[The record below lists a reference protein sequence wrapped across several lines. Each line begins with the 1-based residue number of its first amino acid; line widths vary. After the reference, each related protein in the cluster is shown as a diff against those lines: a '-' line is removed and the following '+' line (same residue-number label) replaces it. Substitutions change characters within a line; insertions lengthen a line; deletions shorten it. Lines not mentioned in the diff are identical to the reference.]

1 MKSKCLVSLL
11 LYLCLPVYRK
21 DFIMAQ
27 EKMEQEQPLN
37 LEQFFMTRNEIASRH
52 NTKLELQAM
61 ARVRAHLL
69 EDMEEKAKAKATNTK
84 TVAKD
89 SKEK

>member
-1 MKSKCLVSLL
+1 
-11 LYLCLPVYRK
+11 
-21 DFIMAQ
+21 MA
-27 EKMEQEQPLN
+27 QEQPLN
-37 LEQFFMTRNEIASRH
+37 LEQFFMTRNEIATRH

-61 ARVRAHLL
+61 ARIRAHLL
-69 EDMEEKAKAKATNTK
+69 EDMEQKVTLPVAMEEKATKTK

>member
-1 MKSKCLVSLL
+1 
-11 LYLCLPVYRK
+11 
-21 DFIMAQ
+21 MAQ

-37 LEQFFMTRNEIASRH
+37 LEQFFMTRNEIATRH

-61 ARVRAHLL
+61 ARIRAHLL

>member
-27 EKMEQEQPLN
+27 EQPLN
-37 LEQFFMTRNEIASRH
+37 LEQFFMTRNEIATRH
-52 NTKLELQAM
+52 NSKLELQAM
-61 ARVRAHLL
+61 ARIRAHLI
-69 EDMEEKAKAKATNTK
+69 EDMEQKAKAKATNTK

>member
-1 MKSKCLVSLL
+1 
-11 LYLCLPVYRK
+11 
-21 DFIMAQ
+21 MAQ

-37 LEQFFMTRNEIASRH
+37 LEQFFMTRNEIATRH
-52 NTKLELQAM
+52 NSKLELQAM
-61 ARVRAHLL
+61 ARIRAHLL
-69 EDMEEKAKAKATNTK
+69 EDMEEKAKAKAKATNTK

>member
-1 MKSKCLVSLL
+1 
-11 LYLCLPVYRK
+11 
-21 DFIMAQ
+21 MAQ
-27 EKMEQEQPLN
+27 EKPLN

-52 NTKLELQAM
+52 NSKLELQAM

-69 EDMEEKAKAKATNTK
+69 EDMEQKAKTKATK

>member
-1 MKSKCLVSLL
+1 
-11 LYLCLPVYRK
+11 
-21 DFIMAQ
+21 MAQ

>member
-27 EKMEQEQPLN
+27 EKPLN

-52 NTKLELQAM
+52 NSKLELQAM

-69 EDMEEKAKAKATNTK
+69 EEMEQKATLPVANNTK

-89 SKEK
+89 SK

>member
-1 MKSKCLVSLL
+1 
-11 LYLCLPVYRK
+11 
-21 DFIMAQ
+21 MAQ
-27 EKMEQEQPLN
+27 EKMEQEKPLN
-37 LEQFFMTRNEIASRH
+37 LEQFFMTRNEIATRH

-61 ARVRAHLL
+61 ARIRAHLL
-69 EDMEEKAKAKATNTK
+69 EAMEEKAKAKATNTK

>member
-1 MKSKCLVSLL
+1 
-11 LYLCLPVYRK
+11 
-21 DFIMAQ
+21 MAQ
-27 EKMEQEQPLN
+27 EQMEQEQPLN
-37 LEQFFMTRNEIASRH
+37 LEQFFMTRNEIATRH

-61 ARVRAHLL
+61 ARIRAHLL
-69 EDMEEKAKAKATNTK
+69 EDMEQKAKAKAKATNTK

>member
-1 MKSKCLVSLL
+1 
-11 LYLCLPVYRK
+11 
-21 DFIMAQ
+21 MAQ
-27 EKMEQEQPLN
+27 ENMEQEKPLN
-37 LEQFFMTRNEIASRH
+37 LEQFFMTRNEIATRH

-61 ARVRAHLL
+61 ARIRAHLL
-69 EDMEEKAKAKATNTK
+69 EAMEEKATLPVAMEAKATNTK

>member
-1 MKSKCLVSLL
+1 
-11 LYLCLPVYRK
+11 
-21 DFIMAQ
+21 MAQ

-37 LEQFFMTRNEIASRH
+37 LEQFFMTRNEIATRH

-61 ARVRAHLL
+61 ARIRANLL
-69 EDMEEKAKAKATNTK
+69 EDMEEKAKAKAKATNTK

>member
-1 MKSKCLVSLL
+1 
-11 LYLCLPVYRK
+11 
-21 DFIMAQ
+21 MAQ
-27 EKMEQEQPLN
+27 EKMEQEKPLN
-37 LEQFFMTRNEIASRH
+37 LEQFFMTRNEIATRH

-61 ARVRAHLL
+61 ARIRAHLL
-69 EDMEEKAKAKATNTK
+69 EAMEEKSTLPVAMEAKATNTK

>member
-1 MKSKCLVSLL
+1 
-11 LYLCLPVYRK
+11 
-21 DFIMAQ
+21 MAQ
-27 EKMEQEQPLN
+27 EKPLN

-52 NTKLELQAM
+52 NSKLELQAM

-69 EDMEEKAKAKATNTK
+69 EDMEQKAQAKATK

>member
-1 MKSKCLVSLL
+1 
-11 LYLCLPVYRK
+11 
-21 DFIMAQ
+21 MAQ
-27 EKMEQEQPLN
+27 EKPLN
-37 LEQFFMTRNEIASRH
+37 LEQFFMTRNEIATRH

-69 EDMEEKAKAKATNTK
+69 EDMEQKVTLPAAKDTK

>member
-1 MKSKCLVSLL
+1 
-11 LYLCLPVYRK
+11 
-21 DFIMAQ
+21 MAQ
-27 EKMEQEQPLN
+27 EKMEQEKPLN
-37 LEQFFMTRNEIASRH
+37 LEQFFMTRNEIATRH

-61 ARVRAHLL
+61 ARIRAHLI
-69 EDMEEKAKAKATNTK
+69 EDMEQKAKAKATNTK

>member
-1 MKSKCLVSLL
+1 
-11 LYLCLPVYRK
+11 
-21 DFIMAQ
+21 MAQ

-37 LEQFFMTRNEIASRH
+37 LEQFFMTRNEIATRH

-61 ARVRAHLL
+61 ARIRAQLL
-69 EDMEEKAKAKATNTK
+69 EEMEEKAKAKATNTK

>member
-27 EKMEQEQPLN
+27 EKMEQEKPLN
-37 LEQFFMTRNEIASRH
+37 LEQFFMTRNEIATRH
-52 NTKLELQAM
+52 NSKLELQAM
-61 ARVRAHLL
+61 ARIRAHLL
-69 EDMEEKAKAKATNTK
+69 EDMEEKAKAKATK

>member
-1 MKSKCLVSLL
+1 
-11 LYLCLPVYRK
+11 
-21 DFIMAQ
+21 MAQ

-37 LEQFFMTRNEIASRH
+37 LEQFFMTRNEIATRH

-61 ARVRAHLL
+61 ARIRAHLL
-69 EDMEEKAKAKATNTK
+69 EDMEEKAKAKAKATNTK

>member
-1 MKSKCLVSLL
+1 
-11 LYLCLPVYRK
+11 
-21 DFIMAQ
+21 MAQ
-27 EKMEQEQPLN
+27 EKPLN

-52 NTKLELQAM
+52 NSKLELQAM

-69 EDMEEKAKAKATNTK
+69 EDMEQKAKEKATK

>member
-1 MKSKCLVSLL
+1 
-11 LYLCLPVYRK
+11 
-21 DFIMAQ
+21 MAQ
-27 EKMEQEQPLN
+27 EKPLN

-52 NTKLELQAM
+52 NSKLELQAM
-61 ARVRAHLL
+61 ARIRAHLL
-69 EDMEEKAKAKATNTK
+69 EDMEEKAKAKAKATNTK

>member
-27 EKMEQEQPLN
+27 EKPLN
-37 LEQFFMTRNEIASRH
+37 LEQFFMTRNEIATRH
-52 NTKLELQAM
+52 NSKLELQAM
-61 ARVRAHLL
+61 ARIRAHLL
-69 EDMEEKAKAKATNTK
+69 EDMEEKAKAKAKATK

-89 SKEK
+89 SKDK

>member
-1 MKSKCLVSLL
+1 
-11 LYLCLPVYRK
+11 
-21 DFIMAQ
+21 MAQ

-37 LEQFFMTRNEIASRH
+37 LEQFFMTRNEIATRH

-61 ARVRAHLL
+61 ARIRAHLI
-69 EDMEEKAKAKATNTK
+69 EDMEEKAKAKAKATNTK